1 MTSRRLILIRHAKT
15 EQSGPPD
22 QGDHG
27 RRLLPRGEADAQA
40 AGSWL
45 VAQGLTPDLVLCS
58 SSMRTRQT
66 WEQMVSGGEGLSDVE
81 VEHDRRIYNASS
93 EELLL
98 QVLTE
103 VPAGAGTVAMIGH
116 APGIPDLVADLVDSD
131 ASSDAAVAA
140 LDDGFS
146 TMACAVL
153 AVDADWPNVTA
164 GSARLTTLETPR
176 SQT

>member
-1 MTSRRLILIRHAKT
+1 MSQRRAILIRHAKT
-15 EQSGPPD
+15 EQEGPAD

-40 AGSWL
+40 AGVWL
-45 VAQGLTPDLVLCS
+45 LEQRLVPDLVLCS

-66 WEQMVSGGEGLSDVE
+66 WEQMTAGAEGLADVE
-81 VEHDRRIYNASS
+81 VEHDRRIYNAGS
-93 EELLL
+93 EELQ

-103 VPAGAGTVAMIGH
+103 APEDAGLVAMIGH
-116 APGIPDLVADLVDSD
+116 APGIPDLVADLTD
-131 ASSDAAVAA
+131 AEGSSDEALAA

-153 AVDADWPNVTA
+153 EIDGDWADVRA
-164 GSARLTTLETPR
+164 GSARLTTVETPR
-176 SQT
+176 GDS